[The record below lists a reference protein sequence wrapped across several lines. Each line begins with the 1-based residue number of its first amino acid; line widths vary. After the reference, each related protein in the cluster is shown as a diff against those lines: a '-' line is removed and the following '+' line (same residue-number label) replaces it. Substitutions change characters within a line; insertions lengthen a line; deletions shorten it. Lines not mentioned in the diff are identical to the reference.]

1 MITLLNYGL
10 TNCITKILEPIEI
23 LGQKIY
29 NTYSYSIGVFI
40 VPIHYGNY

>member
-23 LGQKIY
+23 LSQKIH
-29 NTYSYSIGVFI
+29 NTYRIAIGVFI
-40 VPIHYGNY
+40 VPIH

>member
-23 LGQKIY
+23 LGQKS
-29 NTYSYSIGVFI
+29 TT
-40 VPIHYGNY
+40 PIAIL